1 MSVVGLLLLQGAALA
16 GLMVGRRAVL
26 PVLLAAVPPTV
37 VVAGVE
43 AGALALLSAA
53 GFALGAHL
61 HKLIA
66 EQYASD

>member
-1 MSVVGLLLLQGAALA
+1 MPLIGLVLIQGAALA
-16 GLMVGRRAVL
+16 GLVIGRRALLL
-26 PVLLAAVPPTV
+26 PLLAAVPATV
-37 VVAGVE
+37 ALAGEE

-66 EQYASD
+66 DQYGR

>member
-1 MSVVGLLLLQGAALA
+1 VSLIGLLLLQGAALA
-16 GLMVGRRAVL
+16 GLVVGRRAFVV
-26 PVLLAAVPPTV
+26 PLLAAVPATTQF
-37 VVAGVE
+37 AGFD

-66 EQYASD
+66 EQYVR